1 MLQAIKSVIS
11 WFLCLFDR
19 EPLGAPTTKEW
30 ALLRQRALSLAER
43 MGKNELPLS
52 TDSELSEAE
61 QDIVYFVDKEK
72 GEIERTFDIELKS
85 TRTNLAMFA
94 PDFLNAELKSQ
105 AQDAVVRFD
114 ASMSSHLAEVFPL
127 ENVYIGRK
135 RERNDFRNK
144 YKINWESKHP
154 DSIIL
159 HIGVLFAILLI
170 EMLSNAF
177 FFMEA
182 APLGLV
188 GGFVQA
194 FFLALIGISLAWVN
208 AKCIQQVFHRLL
220 VIKIPFT
227 IISVIAFASL
237 ICYVA
242 MIGHLRDFQI
252 ANPTIAIND
261 LSPMYFAD
269 KISQSAFLYASID
282 SYLTTTIMLIF
293 SIISVI
299 DILRMDDL
307 FPGYGKRSR
316 KYDRAFEDLRESREL
331 QREKLTICQR
341 ESKNE
346 IRVLNRILESKFI
359 QHNSIIGMY
368 HDKERRYIDALENLK
383 ARSSALLAD
392 FRKINLKFR
401 QSPPPSYFLT
411 HTIDWDRFNLH
422 GIKAFLTD
430 EKMQELLD
438 SSTKIRQEA
447 DAEIYKKFKLALER
461 LDKGT
466 DVSF

>member
-11 WFLCLFDR
+11 WFFCLFAR
-19 EPLGAPTTKEW
+19 EPIGAPTPKEW
-30 ALLRQRALSLAER
+30 ALLRQRTLSLAER

-52 TDSELSEAE
+52 TDSELSAAE
-61 QDIVYFVDKEK
+61 QDIERLADKEK
-72 GEIERTFDIELKS
+72 GEIERTFEIELKS

-135 RERNDFRNK
+135 RELSDFRNK
-144 YKINWESKHP
+144 YKINWESNHP

-159 HIGVLFAILLI
+159 HIGVLFTILLI

-182 APLGLV
+182 TAFGLV

-220 VIKIPFT
+220 LIKIPFT

-293 SIISVI
+293 SIIAVI

-411 HTIDWDRFNLH
+411 HTIDWDRVNLH
-422 GIKAFLTD
+422 EIKAFLTD

-438 SSTKIRQEA
+438 SSTRIRQEA
-447 DAEIYKKFKLALER
+447 DADIDKKFKLALER